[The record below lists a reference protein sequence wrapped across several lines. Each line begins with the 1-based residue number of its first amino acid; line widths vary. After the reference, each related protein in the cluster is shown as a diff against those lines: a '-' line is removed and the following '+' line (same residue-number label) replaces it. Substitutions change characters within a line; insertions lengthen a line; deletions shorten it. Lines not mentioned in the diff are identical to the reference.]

1 MMNHIVLQKP
11 LIEAR
16 WLKDNLGASNLIII
30 DATLPKAV
38 AMDAKPTTDMLQI
51 PGARFLDIKGKFS
64 SVEAP
69 FPNTMLD
76 QDGFNKAAR
85 ELGLNND
92 TALIVYDEHG
102 IYSSA
107 RAWWMFRSMG
117 HRNVAVLNGGLKS
130 WMQAGY
136 PVEPIRTRP
145 YTPGN
150 FSGTFDKGFFKN
162 YQQVMD
168 TISNSEELVV
178 DARANDRFKGLVE
191 EPREGLRSGHIPNSV
206 SLPYTDL
213 LEDDKMLGK
222 NQLRVIFEERLPEN
236 DKLVFSC
243 GSGITACILALG
255 AEIAGVKNTS
265 VYDGSWTEWGSMHE
279 LPIEKG

>member
-1 MMNHIVLQKP
+1 MTDYMELKKP
-11 LIEAR
+11 LVEAQ
-16 WLKDNLGASNLIII
+16 WLKDNLGVSNIIII

-38 AMDAKPTTDMLQI
+38 AKDTEPMVDKVQI

-64 SVEAP
+64 EVGAP

-76 QDGFNKAAR
+76 ANAFNKAAK
-85 ELGLNND
+85 ELGIDND
-92 TALIVYDEHG
+92 SALVVYDEHG

-117 HRNVAVLNGGLKS
+117 HKNVAVLNGGLKS
-130 WMQAGY
+130 WIQGGY
-136 PVEPIRTRP
+136 PVEPAGIGS
-145 YTPGN
+145 YAPGN
-150 FSGTFDKGFFKN
+150 FNGNFNEGYFKDSR
-162 YQQVMD
+162 QVLD
-168 TISNSEELVV
+168 TISNANELVV

-191 EPREGLRSGHIPNSV
+191 EPREGLRSGHIPGSV

-213 LEDDKMLGK
+213 MKDEKLLDK
-222 NQLRVIFEERLPEN
+222 NQLSAIFEEKLPKTE
-236 DKLVFSC
+236 KMIFSC
-243 GSGITACILALG
+243 GSGVTACILALG
-255 AEIAGVKNTS
+255 AEIAGIENTS